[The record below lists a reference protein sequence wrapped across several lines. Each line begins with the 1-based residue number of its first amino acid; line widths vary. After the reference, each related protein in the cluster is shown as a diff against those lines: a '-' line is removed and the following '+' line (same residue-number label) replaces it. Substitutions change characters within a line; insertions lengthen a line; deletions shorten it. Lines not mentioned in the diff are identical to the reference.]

1 MSNTNNTNKPIVK
14 ETFFDVLLR
23 KMRLAR
29 VLPSIRGFSEPC
41 VLDVG
46 CGWEARLLR
55 EIEPYIAKGVGID
68 FKAPNIKTP
77 KIETLSYRFEALPNE
92 NLYDVLTLDSLDSS
106 SSNSSSALSEATL
119 DHKSLNSS
127 NNLNSSISSLM
138 LPFASFA
145 PPPNS
150 VLHTY
155 LPFKDESFEI
165 VTMLAVIEHLHY
177 PIDMLRE
184 IARVLKPNG
193 ILLLTAPSHL
203 AKPVLEFLSYR
214 LHLIDENEI
223 LDHKRYY
230 NKRDL
235 AESINQVS
243 NLKILQHRYFQ
254 CGMNNFLK
262 VVKES

>member
-1 MSNTNNTNKPIVK
+1 MMSNTNNTNKPIVK

-145 PPPNS
+145 PPPIVFYTLICPLKMK
-150 VLHTY
+150 VLR
-155 LPFKDESFEI
+155 L
-165 VTMLAVIEHLHY
+165 
-177 PIDMLRE
+177 LRC
-184 IARVLKPNG
+184 
-193 ILLLTAPSHL
+193 LL
-203 AKPVLEFLSYR
+203 
-214 LHLIDENEI
+214 
-223 LDHKRYY
+223 
-230 NKRDL
+230 
-235 AESINQVS
+235 
-243 NLKILQHRYFQ
+243 
-254 CGMNNFLK
+254 
-262 VVKES
+262 